1 MPTFAELGVNSPIL
15 QALTDQGF
23 TVPTPIQAEIIPLV
37 LKKPTDVIGLAQ
49 TGTGKTAAFGIPLM
63 QLADP
68 ARRLPQALILCPT
81 RELCVQ
87 VTRDLMALAKHLPQ
101 IQVTAVYGGAPIEP
115 QIRALRQ
122 GSQIVVATPGRL
134 NDLIRRN
141 SVDLSTIQRVVLDEA
156 DEMLNMGFKEELNT
170 ILATTPAAKNT
181 LLFSAT
187 MSREVAAIAANY
199 MNKPMEITV
208 GQKNVGAENVRHLYY
223 MVQAKDRYLALK
235 RIADMNPDIYAIIFC
250 RTRQETQ
257 EVSEKLITDGYS
269 ADSLHGDLSQGQR
282 DAVMNKFRSKTI
294 QMLVATDV
302 AARGLDVSDLTHV
315 INYNLPDDLASY
327 THRSGR
333 TGRAGKSGVSIAI
346 INLRE
351 LFKVRDIERKL
362 QRKFEAAKVPGGRE
376 ICERQLLNLI
386 DTVNKVQVD
395 HARIEPFLPAVYAK
409 LADLDREELIK
420 RFVSLEFN
428 RFLEYYRNAPDLN
441 VSDRDRDDRPG
452 RGPRTDDKR
461 PPRSAA
467 PRGATSAR
475 PWQEKPTQPWREKPA
490 QAWKEKPAQPWK
502 EVPTQPWREKPALAS
517 AGSTKVAPPP
527 RKPLDLNDF
536 LEADDNQP
544 TYRKKTEG
552 TPGAPSTQNR
562 FNREQ
567 ASPAR
572 PEYRGPADEGSEEN
586 TKFTR
591 FFLNIGKNDGIHAG
605 RLIGEINENND
616 GIHIKVGKIEVK
628 DTTSVVEADS
638 RFTARVLNSFTN
650 LQING
655 KPVAI
660 EAVGEARPRPSRPAP
675 SAWGKP
681 TSVYKGKGKSP
692 AGPVRKSTESHSRRP
707 PEVEKAQSRRK
718 VRKNPWDK

>member
-1 MPTFAELGVNSPIL
+1 MPTFAELGVSNEIL
-15 QALTDQGF
+15 QALTDQNF

-37 LKKPTDVIGLAQ
+37 LKNPSDVIGLAQ
-49 TGTGKTAAFGIPLM
+49 TGTGKTAAFGIPMM

-68 ARRLPQALILCPT
+68 ARRRPEALILCPT

-87 VTRDLMALAKHLPQ
+87 VTRDLMALARHLPQ

-115 QIRALRQ
+115 QIKALRQ

-134 NDLIRRN
+134 NDLLRRG
-141 SVDLSTIQRVVLDEA
+141 SIDLSTIRRVVLDEA
-156 DEMLNMGFKEELNT
+156 DEMLNMGFKEELNS
-170 ILATTPAAKNT
+170 ILATTPTDKST

-199 MNKPMEITV
+199 MRNPVEITV

-223 MVQAKDRYLALK
+223 MVQAKDRYQALK
-235 RIADMNPDIYAIIFC
+235 RIADLNPDIYAIIFC

-257 EVSEKLITDGYS
+257 EIAQKLITDGYS
-269 ADSLHGDLSQGQR
+269 ADALHGDLSQGQR
-282 DAVMNKFRSKTI
+282 DQVLSKFRNRAM

-315 INYNLPDDLASY
+315 INYNLPDDPASY

-333 TGRAGKSGVSIAI
+333 TGRAGKTGISIAI

-351 LFKVRDIERKL
+351 LFKVRDIEHRIK
-362 QRKFEAAKVPGGRE
+362 RKFEAGRVPTGQQ

-395 HARIEPFLPAVYAK
+395 HARIEPFLPAAHEK
-409 LADLDREELIK
+409 LANLDREELIK

-441 VSDRDRDDRPG
+441 VSERGRDEHERAG
-452 RGPRTDDKR
+452 RGTRSNDR
-461 PPRSAA
+461 MPPRKT
-467 PRGATSAR
+467 TSSRPSPER
-475 PWQEKPTQPWREKPA
+475 PWQEKPAQPWREKPTQPWREKPA
-490 QAWKEKPAQPWK
+490 QPWRDKPAAPN
-502 EVPTQPWREKPALAS
+502 AN
-517 AGSTKVAPPP
+517 STPGR
-527 RKPLDLNDF
+527 RKPLELNDF
-536 LEADDNQP
+536 LEDDHSQP
-544 TYRKKTEG
+544 TYRKKTALPPSERPA
-552 TPGAPSTQNR
+552 PGKFGREPSAPT
-562 FNREQ
+562 
-567 ASPAR
+567 R
-572 PEYRGPADEGSEEN
+572 PNYRGREEESGSDT
-586 TKFTR
+586 TKFSR
-591 FFLNIGKNDGIHAG
+591 FFINVGKNDGIHAG
-605 RLIGEINENND
+605 RLIGEINDNND

-638 RFTARVLNSFTN
+638 RFTEQVLKSFAN
-650 LQING
+650 LQVNG

-660 EAVGEARPRPSRPAP
+660 EAVGESRPRPNRPTEP
-675 SAWGKP
+675 SWGKP
-681 TSVYKGKGKSP
+681 AYKGKGKTPGAPSAP
-692 AGPVRKSTESHSRRP
+692 RRGSDSRRP
-707 PEVEKAQSRRK
+707 PEVEKAQARRK

>member
-1 MPTFAELGVNSPIL
+1 MPTFAELGVSSEIL

-49 TGTGKTAAFGIPLM
+49 TGTGKTAAFGIPMM

-68 ARRLPQALILCPT
+68 ARRRPEALILCPT

-134 NDLIRRN
+134 NDHIRRN
-141 SVDLSTIQRVVLDEA
+141 SVDLSTIRRVVLDEA
-156 DEMLNMGFKEELNT
+156 DEMLNMGFKEELNS
-170 ILATTPAAKNT
+170 ILATTPADKST

-199 MNKPMEITV
+199 MRNPVEITV

-223 MVQAKDRYLALK
+223 MVQAKDRYPALK

-257 EVSEKLITDGYS
+257 EVAAKLITDGYS
-269 ADSLHGDLSQGQR
+269 ADALHGDLSQGQR
-282 DAVMNKFRSKTI
+282 DHVMSKFRSKTM

-315 INYNLPDDLASY
+315 INYNLPDDSANY

-333 TGRAGKSGVSIAI
+333 TGRAGKMGISIVI

-351 LFKVRDIERKL
+351 LFKIRDIENRLK
-362 QRKFEAAKVPGGRE
+362 RKFEAGQVPTGQQ

-395 HARIEPFLPAVYAK
+395 HARIEPFLPAVHAK

-441 VSDRDRDDRPG
+441 VNERSRDESDRGSSRGARPSDRM
-452 RGPRTDDKR
+452 
-461 PPRSAA
+461 PPR
-467 PRGATSAR
+467 RTTSSRPTTER
-475 PWQEKPTQPWREKPA
+475 PWQDKPTQPWREKPT
-490 QAWKEKPAQPWK
+490 QPWKEKPAQPW
-502 EVPTQPWREKPALAS
+502 REKPASPTTRS
-517 AGSTKVAPPP
+517 APAAPVRP
-527 RKPLDLNDF
+527 KPLDLKDF
-536 LEADDNQP
+536 LGDDPSQP
-544 TYRKKTEG
+544 SYRKKTEW
-552 TPGAPSTQNR
+552 TPTERTVPGK
-562 FNREQ
+562 FGREQ
-567 ASPAR
+567 SAPTR
-572 PEYRGPADEGSEEN
+572 PNYRDSEGERGADT
-586 TKFTR
+586 TKFSR
-591 FFLNIGKNDGIHAG
+591 FFINVGKNDGIHAG
-605 RLIGEINENND
+605 RLIGEINDNND
-616 GIHIKVGKIEVK
+616 GIHIKVGKIEVR
-628 DTTSVVEADS
+628 DSTSVVEADS
-638 RFTARVLNSFTN
+638 RFTEQVLKSFAN

-660 EAVGEARPRPSRPAP
+660 EAAGESRPRPGRPATEL
-675 SAWGKP
+675 AWGKP
-681 TSVYKGKGKSP
+681 AYKSKAPG
-692 AGPVRKSTESHSRRP
+692 ASTAPRRGADSRRP
-707 PEVEKAQSRRK
+707 PEVEKAQARRK